1 MAYALAMACGAV
13 ASDRVVAAAAR
24 RPGAA
29 FRVSAWRRRNL
40 TRWGGRPS
48 VARPAAAANASDAEL
63 ETPPPSGFDA
73 SATARAQTLAE
84 ISEKAP
90 PKKEKEEDA
99 AAAAKKSGAT
109 SKMKT
114 AKKKASEEDGE
125 GAKKTKTTK
134 TSAKDAAGAKA
145 SSTTTKASSAKEK
158 AANANAKT
166 KAKAKA
172 KAPTAAATAPAPS
185 HSPPKKLSKMEQAKA
200 EARAAQA
207 KKKEKEKASKA
218 SKGGEKGGVAV
229 GKKKSVLDG
238 EAKAKAKAKAKEK
251 ASSSSSGFS
260 FPNPFAKK
268 TLTAKEEARRARVL
282 AAKSKKIKEEVRKK
296 TRGGKLAPYTDYPLD
311 QSGYAGGPKLKPEEL
326 KWSPNGNALLQ
337 LDRQTITYN
346 QFLRDLSDQ
355 QILELHY
362 KREGHDRYFIIY
374 KDDRVAHVE
383 VPQDDFRVA
392 KLCHLQGLEAS
403 EIVVEGELDRSTNVG
418 FQQASEN
425 QAKVISNY
433 GLPLIGVGVVWFIV
447 WTMNRFKGDFD
458 DRQKILEQER
468 RAEAIKGVD
477 GDPGLETLKNLLKQV
492 DKTTNPEEYKR
503 REKEVDDYREK
514 LERRAAFLVSEEG
527 GGPGGNATPGGAGN
541 AEEAIGKFMKA
552 GGMKVIGKVRSIPS
566 SSSLSFTFTS
576 TSTSSNH

>member
-1 MAYALAMACGAV
+1 
-13 ASDRVVAAAAR
+13 
-24 RPGAA
+24 
-29 FRVSAWRRRNL
+29 
-40 TRWGGRPS
+40 
-48 VARPAAAANASDAEL
+48 
-63 ETPPPSGFDA
+63 
-73 SATARAQTLAE
+73 
-84 ISEKAP
+84 
-90 PKKEKEEDA
+90 
-99 AAAAKKSGAT
+99 
-109 SKMKT
+109 
-114 AKKKASEEDGE
+114 
-125 GAKKTKTTK
+125 
-134 TSAKDAAGAKA
+134 
-145 SSTTTKASSAKEK
+145 
-158 AANANAKT
+158 
-166 KAKAKA
+166 
-172 KAPTAAATAPAPS
+172 
-185 HSPPKKLSKMEQAKA
+185 MEQAKA